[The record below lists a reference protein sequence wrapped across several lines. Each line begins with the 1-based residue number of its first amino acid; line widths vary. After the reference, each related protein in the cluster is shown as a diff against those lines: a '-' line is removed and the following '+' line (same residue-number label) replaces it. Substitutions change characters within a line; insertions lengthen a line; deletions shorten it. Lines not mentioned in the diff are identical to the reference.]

1 MFFCG
6 INQANAQSIDFDQ
19 DSISHIIMPNV
30 FTPNFDSI
38 NDVFRPI
45 TDEITEMNFSIFNR
59 WGNLI
64 FETSRVNGFWDGR
77 TTSGEPCP
85 DGVYF
90 CVLTATGIDGVE
102 YKEKTFVQLFTNGF
116 YKK

>member
-1 MFFCG
+1 MSCSY
-6 INQANAQSIDFDQ
+6 QSKAQSNDVFVK
-19 DSISHIIMPNV
+19 DSVSGIVLPNV

-38 NDVFRPI
+38 NDVFKPRL
-45 TDEITEMNFSIFNR
+45 DEITQLSFNIYNR

-64 FETSRVNGFWDGR
+64 FETDKVNGFWDGR

-90 CVLTATGIDGVE
+90 CTLTATGIDNKT
-102 YKEKTFVQLFTNGF
+102 YKLSGFVQLFTNGF